1 MNEIEKTLS
10 GLQDQRDYWKMRYD
24 MNGDENSL
32 EYIAINDAAIKML
45 KETQEI
51 DSLIQEFDTDCTAKK
66 IVESCIE
73 YVKGQDNE
81 LAGFRI
87 LTNADKK
94 DYEDW
99 KRSRDKGCEYCAED
113 KCRLCTTYGDY
124 FSNGGSDK
132 CSAAGNDN
140 PCYYYKRINYCPVC
154 GRKLVSENEVD
165 TSLGLDI

>member
-51 DSLIQEFDTDCTAKK
+51 NSLIQEFDTDCTAKI
-66 IVESCIE
+66 IVESFIE

-99 KRSRDKGCEYCAED
+99 KRSRDKDCEYCRGEKAIA
-113 KCRLCTTYGDY
+113 LDY
-124 FSNGGSDK
+124 NNDWVMIQENDGASYMEGADWEELIKFS
-132 CSAAGNDN
+132 
-140 PCYYYKRINYCPVC
+140 PFC
-154 GRKLVSENEVD
+154 GRKLVSENE
-165 TSLGLDI
+165 IN

>member
-32 EYIAINDAAIKML
+32 EYIAINDAAIKTL

-51 DSLIQEFDTDCTAKK
+51 DSLIQEFDTDCTAKI
-66 IVESCIE
+66 IVESFIE

-99 KRSRDKGCEYCAED
+99 KRSRGKGCEHCAED
-113 KCRLCTTYGDY
+113 KCRLCTKLCDYWGD
-124 FSNGGSDK
+124 GGAGK
-132 CSAAGNDN
+132 CSAEGNAD
-140 PCYYYKRINYCPVC
+140 PCSEFSRSNYCPVC
-154 GRKLVSENEVD
+154 GRRLVNEEEVLKD
-165 TSLGLDI
+165 E

>member
-1 MNEIEKTLS
+1 MNEIEKIIS

-51 DSLIQEFDTDCTAKK
+51 NSLIQEFDTDCTAKI
-66 IVESCIE
+66 IVESFIE

-81 LAGFRI
+81 LAGFCI

-94 DYEDW
+94 
-99 KRSRDKGCEYCAED
+99 
-113 KCRLCTTYGDY
+113 RL
-124 FSNGGSDK
+124 
-132 CSAAGNDN
+132 
-140 PCYYYKRINYCPVC
+140 
-154 GRKLVSENEVD
+154 
-165 TSLGLDI
+165 